1 MINFNDA
8 TEENIKE
15 HNANWSQIPHYPSF
29 NLIDHQPGLNK
40 IYLQDKDGNKA
51 KYQFLINNKKVQD

>member
-8 TEENIKE
+8 TAENIKE
-15 HNANWSQIPHYPSF
+15 HNANWSQIPHHPSF
-29 NLIDHQPGLNK
+29 NLIDHQPCLHK

-51 KYQFLINNKKVQD
+51 KYQFLMNNKKVQD